1 MLPLV
6 SVAFQSKTKLSFWN
20 KYNTNKK
27 KRKKEE
33 ESKLTYMCL
42 QELAQIQIHQSLCV
56 MTTWNNNMEVKRP
69 PSVWSQ
75 EEVKPWPR
83 RQILELVVKHE
94 DETLR
99 SPDTSNT
106 QGSSKSGLI
115 HPPLEVVPH

>member
-42 QELAQIQIHQSLCV
+42 QELVQLQIHQSLCDDD
-56 MTTWNNNMEVKRP
+56 MK
-69 PSVWSQ
+69 
-75 EEVKPWPR
+75 
-83 RQILELVVKHE
+83 
-94 DETLR
+94 
-99 SPDTSNT
+99 
-106 QGSSKSGLI
+106 
-115 HPPLEVVPH
+115 